1 MKPLVTLFW
10 FFSCDYVYVK
20 ARVGGN
26 QHIHSA
32 PKRTH
37 VTIAII
43 DNGIEASHPDL
54 EGVVIEGYNIVDDN
68 SDTSLV
74 SLLDICDL
82 PSLKEARVWPPLGK
96 VGLAARLNQAPGGGK
111 HLGHGV
117 MAEEGLL
124 IWNRLGLGHESLD
137 GFLRDSLRRMPE
149 SYKGCRRKLNAD
161 AQRRQ
166 NKYQVSQIID
176 RVLSNKPNSEV
187 SASQPS
193 MRSKLPNAGD
203 QCSDDD
209 SDASP

>member
-1 MKPLVTLFW
+1 MCALW
-10 FFSCDYVYVK
+10 
-20 ARVGGN
+20 GI
-26 QHIHSA
+26 IHSSPDMYTGVEEILFFKA
-32 PKRTH
+32 NLALRTF
-37 VTIAII
+37 
-43 DNGIEASHPDL
+43 NES
-54 EGVVIEGYNIVDDN
+54 IVESICSCLN
-68 SDTSLV
+68 SFD
-74 SLLDICDL
+74 
-82 PSLKEARVWPPLGK
+82 PR
-96 VGLAARLNQAPGGGK
+96 R

-166 NKYQVSQIID
+166 NKYQVSQVID
-176 RVLSNKPNSEV
+176 RVLSNNPNSEV

-193 MRSKLPNAGD
+193 MRSKLPNAGN